1 MPDRPAKWMRGA
13 RSGIWPGW
21 AESTILQTWPQF
33 SGMRVEIPLVRGGVT
48 DTYTSPGHKQ
58 LMMSA
63 WLNIRY
69 LFDLCLWEAGSS
81 SPHADGPSAGG
92 GVRPRE
98 EEAATCR
105 VSVTVNGRADT
116 VRVPAATTLRALLRA
131 HLGFTGDRAHGGVCS

>member
-98 EEAATCR
+98 EEAAAGRGAFFVAPPPPPACGELR
-105 VSVTVNGRADT
+105 VGR
-116 VRVPAATTLRALLRA
+116 PARARPANAPWSGYSRA
-131 HLGFTGDRAHGGVCS
+131 